1 MKYGIPVT
9 EIRRNCEITLKM
21 RLFHLDFF
29 TFYPANSPLTK
40 ATVMLYKRL
49 FMSLS
54 IAAVAVGI
62 FTAGAATDTLPG
74 GAINVGSADYFTV
87 LTKSEPGFTDN
98 NLTGSSFVIGN
109 YGVGGQ
115 GDLTLT
121 GDAHIDGNLVIHSG
135 GKLKTTGNAKINGSV
150 SNNDAQL
157 NQALA
162 DAQMLS
168 DAAAMEAV
176 TPAYAFLTDVKL
188 NGGQSMT
195 ITGGPGEKV
204 VLSLQNFSLTGNS
217 TFTLQGTATTSFI
230 INVAKNFSLTGN
242 SQILLSGVP
251 PQNVL
256 FNILGKGS
264 QVALTGK
271 SEMSG
276 ILLALNR
283 KVELTG
289 GSRVKGKVIADQV
302 VLTGGSSV
310 VTPTTNP

>member
-1 MKYGIPVT
+1 
-9 EIRRNCEITLKM
+9 
-21 RLFHLDFF
+21 
-29 TFYPANSPLTK
+29 
-40 ATVMLYKRL
+40 MLYRRL

-87 LTKSEPGFTDN
+87 LAKGDAGFTDN
-98 NLTGSSFVIGN
+98 TITGPSFVIGN

-115 GDLTLT
+115 GTLSIT
-121 GDAHIDGNLVIHSG
+121 GSSNIQGNLVMHGGGSPKLSG
-135 GKLKTTGNAKINGSV
+135 GAKITGSV
-150 SNNDAQL
+150 TTNDPQL
-157 NQALA
+157 NAAFA

-176 TPAYAFLTDVKL
+176 TPAYASLTNV
-188 NGGQSMT
+188 NGSMT
-195 ITGGPGEKV
+195 ITGAPGQKV
-204 VLSLQNFSLTGNS
+204 VLSLQDFKLNGGA

-230 INVAKNFSLTGN
+230 INVTKSFALTGN
-242 SQILLSGVP
+242 SQIVLSGVP

-264 QVALTGK
+264 QVAFSGK
-271 SEMSG
+271 SGMSG

-283 KVELTG
+283 KVDLSG
-289 GSRVKGKVIADQV
+289 GHVNGKVIANQV
-302 VLTGGSSV
+302 VITSGGSV
-310 VTPTTNP
+310 VTPTTNR

>member
-1 MKYGIPVT
+1 MA
-9 EIRRNCEITLKM
+9 M
-21 RLFHLDFF
+21 H
-29 TFYPANSPLTK
+29 
-40 ATVMLYKRL
+40 YKRFFL
-49 FMSLS
+49 SLS
-54 IAAVAVGI
+54 IATVALGI

-87 LTKSEPGFTDN
+87 LAKGDAGFTDN
-98 NLTGSSFVIGN
+98 TITGPSFVTGN

-115 GDLTLT
+115 GTFTMSDGHL
-121 GDAHIDGNLVIHSG
+121 DGNVVMHSG
-135 GKLKTTGNAKINGSV
+135 GSPKLSGPAKINGSIT
-150 SNNDAQL
+150 NNDAQL

-168 DAAAMEAV
+168 DAAALEAV
-176 TPAYAFLTDVKL
+176 TPAYASLTNV
-188 NGGQSMT
+188 GGSMT
-195 ITGGPGEKV
+195 ITGGPNQKI
-204 VLSLQNFSLTGNS
+204 VLSLQDFKLNGGA

-230 INVAKNFSLTGN
+230 INVTKTFALTGN

-264 QVALTGK
+264 QVAFSGK
-271 SEMSG
+271 SGMSG

-283 KVELTG
+283 KVDLSG
-289 GSRVKGKVIADQV
+289 GHVTGKVIADQV
-302 VLTGGSSV
+302 VITSGGSV